1 MTMATTTR
9 GSSAGAMPTNQLS
22 LPFSFSAVP
31 GFAGYVD
38 AGDAAAVPVPFCTTP
53 SSTSRTRPAVVLLT
67 ACISFVGEAE
77 KLRSPLALFTLST
90 R

>member
-1 MTMATTTR
+1 
-9 GSSAGAMPTNQLS
+9 MPTNQLS

-31 GFAGYVD
+31 VLPATSMPGM
-38 AGDAAAVPVPFCTTP
+38 AAAVPVPFCTTP
-53 SSTSRTRPAVVLLT
+53 STSRTRPAVVFADGLHQ
-67 ACISFVGEAE
+67 FRRRGQ

>member
-31 GFAGYVD
+31 VLPATSMPGM
-38 AGDAAAVPVPFCTTP
+38 AAAVPVVAE
-53 SSTSRTRPAVVLLT
+53 REPAY
-67 ACISFVGEAE
+67 
-77 KLRSPLALFTLST
+77 RD
-90 R
+90 